1 VNATPTRRDLRLLL
15 GVAAVLTPAQA
26 AELLPWRDADAR
38 EWLDRAKLVRRVDGR
53 EVVIWGDVIL
63 ALRGEEKAN
72 KPPAP
77 EPPTRRRRG
86 VGLPRVRLS

>member
-1 VNATPTRRDLRLLL
+1 ML
-15 GVAAVLTPAQA
+15 GVAAVLSPAQA

-63 ALRGEEKAN
+63 ALRGEERAS
-72 KPPAP
+72 
-77 EPPTRRRRG
+77 EPPPPQAPAQRRRG
-86 VGLPRVRLS
+86 AGLPRVRLS